1 MKVEIWSDVA
11 CPWCYIGK
19 RRFEAATAEFE
30 HRDQLEVVWRSFE
43 LDPSAPARREGTP
56 AEHLAR
62 KYGTTA
68 LQAAQMNSRMSDAA
82 AGDGLAY
89 RLDELKMGNTF
100 DAHRLIHLG
109 AERGVQ
115 DAVKERLLAAYLTEG
130 EAISDRETL
139 VRLAAEA
146 GLDPLEARA
155 MLDSGRFTAE
165 VRADEREAG
174 ELGIN
179 GVPFFVLDRRYGI
192 SGAQPPELLLEAL
205 RQAWQE
211 AHPPS
216 TLKAVGGPG
225 PVCDD
230 ESCEVP
236 QQKGGG

>member
-19 RRFEAATAEFE
+19 RRFEAAAAQFE
-30 HRDQLEVVWRSFE
+30 HRDQLEVIWHSFE
-43 LDPSAPARREGTP
+43 LDPSAPLRREGTP

-68 LQAAQMNSRMSDAA
+68 LAAAQMNSRMAEAA

-89 RLDELKMGNTF
+89 RLAELKMGNTF

-109 AERGVQ
+109 AEHGLQ
-115 DAVKERLLAAYLTEG
+115 DAVKERLLAAYLCEG

-139 VRLAAEA
+139 VRLGAEA
-146 GLDPLEARA
+146 GLEAEAARE
-155 MLDSGRFTAE
+155 MLDGERFTAE
-165 VRADEREAG
+165 VRADEQEAT
-174 ELGIN
+174 ELGIS

-192 SGAQPPELLLEAL
+192 SGAQPPELLLGAL
-205 RQAWQE
+205 RQAWNE
-211 AHPPS
+211 SHPLNSLTP
-216 TLKAVGGPG
+216 VGGPG

-230 ESCEVP
+230 GSCEVP
-236 QQKGGG
+236 QA

>member
-30 HRDQLEVVWRSFE
+30 HRDQLEVIWRSFE
-43 LDPSAPARREGTP
+43 LDPSAPSRREGTP

-62 KYGTTA
+62 KYGTTVE
-68 LQAAQMNSRMSDAA
+68 QAAQMNSRMSDAA

-109 AERGVQ
+109 AERGLQ

-139 VRLAAEA
+139 VRLGSEA
-146 GLDPLEARA
+146 GLDPAEARS
-155 MLDSGRFTAE
+155 MLDSDRFTSE

-192 SGAQPPELLLEAL
+192 SGAQPAELLLEAL
-205 RQAWQE
+205 RQAWRE
-211 AHPPS
+211 ANPLT
-216 TLKAVGGPG
+216 TLTPVGGPG

-236 QQKGGG
+236 PIN